1 MQTCKLPKCNRNQLV
16 GALGQPGQGIR
27 AAAGRRG
34 LVVVASSRFI
44 REVVVGIDLGTTN
57 SAVAYIEGGKP
68 KCIPNA
74 DGETITPSVVSVL
87 KDGEVVVGKRAQR
100 QAVLHPAST
109 YYSVK
114 RLIGRRA
121 DDPAVKEEAARLPY
135 KVTADEDG
143 AVVLDCPNVGP
154 GYLYPEEVSAQV
166 VSQLVADATA
176 YSRGRVTKAVIAVPA
191 YFDDRQR
198 EATVAAGKLA
208 GLETV
213 RLLREPVAAA
223 LAYGLDLREDATVLV
238 FDLGGGTYDVSL
250 LEVGAGTVEVLS
262 TGGDAHLGGDD
273 WDAAISNWVER
284 NYLSPAGL
292 DPRSD
297 PRLRANLRAL
307 AQAAK
312 HSLSEA
318 DEVVLRMPVGGRG
331 GGPLEVTLTRS
342 TLEEELTQE
351 LWRRCRLPLDQAC
364 WQAGVDLNEVVGGH
378 EAMKEQLRN
387 RGVPS
392 WKLEAMQ
399 PEIRPRKRAPLSAVL
414 LVGGATRMP
423 AVRSFLRNMTGLEP
437 IGGAQQGGVDPDEAV
452 ALGAAVQAGIL
463 QGEISN
469 LMVMDQWQASLM
481 RALAKLQLRS
491 DPRVRQRLEQSY
503 DLEEGGEELLG
514 EGAGEGGEGAAA
526 AAGGESGLEEEEDEQ
541 GKGGKGGKQQL
552 SKRQKRRMKERAAGA
567 GSGAKGEGAGGQAA
581 APPQ

>member
-1 MQTCKLPKCNRNQLV
+1 MQTCKLPRCSRNHDV
-16 GALGQPGQGIR
+16 GARRQHGQGSR

-57 SAVAYIEGGKP
+57 SAVAYIEAGKP

-100 QAVLHPAST
+100 QAVLHPAAT

-121 DDPAVKEEAARLPY
+121 DDPAVREEAARLPY
-135 KVTADEDG
+135 KVSADEDG

-166 VSQLVADATA
+166 VSQLVADAAAHT
-176 YSRGRVTKAVIAVPA
+176 RGRVTKAVIAVPA

-223 LAYGLDLREDATVLV
+223 LAYGLDLRQDATVLV

-292 DPRSD
+292 DPGSD

-331 GGPLEVTLTRS
+331 GGPLEVTLTRDM
-342 TLEEELTQE
+342 LEEELTQE

-423 AVRSFLRNMTGLEP
+423 AVRAFLRNMTGLEP
-437 IGGAQQGGVDPDEAV
+437 LGAGQGGVDPDEAV

-491 DPRVRQRLEQSY
+491 DPRVRQKLEQQY
-503 DLEEGGEELLG
+503 DLEEGGEELGGEEEGAGGGGEAAG
-514 EGAGEGGEGAAA
+514 EGAGGA
-526 AAGGESGLEEEEDEQ
+526 AAGGGEGQGQ
-541 GKGGKGGKQQL
+541 GKGGKQL
-552 SKRQKRRMKERAAGA
+552 SKRQKRKMKERGAGA
-567 GSGAKGEGAGGQAA
+567 GAVGKEEAEAAGEQ
-581 APPQ
+581 Q

>member
-1 MQTCKLPKCNRNQLV
+1 MQTL
-16 GALGQPGQGIR
+16 
-27 AAAGRRG
+27 
-34 LVVVASSRFI
+34 
-44 REVVVGIDLGTTN
+44 VGIDLGTTN
-57 SAVAYIEGGKP
+57 SAVAYIETGKP

-100 QAVLHPAST
+100 QAVLHPAAT

-121 DDPAVKEEAARLPY
+121 DDPAVREEAGRLPY
-135 KVTADEDG
+135 KVSADEDG

-166 VSQLVADATA
+166 VSQLVADAAEHT
-176 YSRGRVTKAVIAVPA
+176 RGRVTKAVIAVPA

-262 TGGDAHLGGDD
+262 TGGDSHLGGDD
-273 WDAAISNWVER
+273 WDAAICNWVQR

-292 DPRSD
+292 DPGSD

-331 GGPLEVTLTRS
+331 GGPLEVTLTRD

-437 IGGAQQGGVDPDEAV
+437 IGAGQGGVDPDEAV

-463 QGEISN
+463 QGEITN

-491 DPRVRQRLEQSY
+491 DPRVRQQLEQRY
-503 DLEEGGEELLG
+503 DLEEGGQELG
-514 EGAGEGGEGAAA
+514 GGGEGGEGGGGEGAEGG
-526 AAGGESGLEEEEDEQ
+526 AAGEGGVGGEAAGVEGEE
-541 GKGGKGGKQQL
+541 GGAGAGGGAKQL
-552 SKRQKRRMKERAAGA
+552 SKRQKRKMRERGPGAGPAVGKAGKAAAAG
-567 GSGAKGEGAGGQAA
+567 GLEQDAA
-581 APPQ
+581 